1 MANGPRSIYSRRQ
14 RMAPGQYDN
23 PLADFLDRLP
33 DYFNDYQR
41 NQLALERQQL
51 ADRRYEDSKE
61 LARQQAEEEQDRYN
75 KRQTRLD
82 AEIVRDEKNEK
93 RKIASSFMS
102 QGQYEPALQIF
113 KNLGDVDNV
122 ARIQSIQESTDGRAD
137 RFAEIRAKAGRSD
150 TNHFQHKSELKR
162 FREDFKIRPG
172 DNSDLD
178 GQLFRL
184 EQLNTQKVNR
194 QNQGMIP
201 LEEWKTLNDPEARAD
216 YNAVKDAEKAISELR
231 EEQAKGV
238 GAISS
243 GIGGPSIG
251 SRIENQKNKISQI
264 MSKPKYKLETEAEYN
279 FRTKSE
285 TRSQLGLSQPNINM
299 GENTF
304 NIDEFTPSSEESLA
318 DMDVNEAVEK
328 LIAPPESQ
336 PDSVQVESR
345 TPIQDILNI
354 PSAQAQPQTTEQD
367 TTEPADLQL
376 GETISA
382 QPTSNFDVKD
392 ISEIKNKMLKNPQT
406 ARKYAKD
413 IEKLKN
419 LINEMST
426 LSQLKDERSRNFRK
440 KQLDEGV
447 EAISNK
453 IKKQYGDFI
462 NPNTGEFSSEDF
474 SNDFFSVLS
483 LESDTPQ
490 DQLKQLFKGFSTA
503 KPVQQA
509 I

>member
-1 MANGPRSIYSRRQ
+1 MPAHTRSIYSRQQ
-14 RMAPGQYDN
+14 RLGPARFDN

-51 ADRRYEDSKE
+51 ADKRYEDSKE
-61 LARQQAEEEQDRYN
+61 IARQQRVEEQERYD
-75 KRQTRLD
+75 KQQERLD
-82 AEIVRDEKNEK
+82 DKIARDEKNEK
-93 RKIASSFMS
+93 RRIANSFMS

-122 ARIQSIQESTDGRAD
+122 ARIQSIQESTVGRAD
-137 RFAEIRAKAGRSD
+137 RFAELRAKAGRSD
-150 TNHFQHKSELKR
+150 TNHFEYKSELKK
-162 FREDFKIRPG
+162 FREDFNIRPG

-201 LEEWKTLNDPEARAD
+201 LEEWKTLDPEARAD
-216 YNAVKDAEKAISELR
+216 YNAVKDAEKVLSELR
-231 EEQAKGV
+231 EEQVMGAGV
-238 GAISS
+238 ISS
-243 GIGGPSIG
+243 GLGGPSI
-251 SRIENQKNKISQI
+251 SERIENQRNKISQI
-264 MSKPKYKLETEAEYN
+264 MNKPKYKLETEAEYN

-285 TRSQLGLSQPNINM
+285 ARSQLGLSQPNINM

-318 DMDVNEAVEK
+318 GMDVNEAVEK

-354 PSAQAQPQTTEQD
+354 PSAQAQPQKTEQD
-367 TTEPADLQL
+367 TSKPADLQL

-382 QPTSNFDVKD
+382 QPTSNFNVKD
-392 ISEIKNKMLKNPQT
+392 ISEAKDNMLKNPQT

-413 IEKLKN
+413 VKKLQNLSNRLLDVQNIPNEK
-419 LINEMST
+419 
-426 LSQLKDERSRNFRK
+426 SRDFTRK
-440 KQLDEGV
+440 KL
-447 EAISNK
+447 NK
-453 IKKQYGDFI
+453 EI
-462 NPNTGEFSSEDF
+462 
-474 SNDFFSVLS
+474 
-483 LESDTPQ
+483 
-490 DQLKQLFKGFSTA
+490 
-503 KPVQQA
+503 
-509 I
+509 

>member
-1 MANGPRSIYSRRQ
+1 MPGHTRSIYSRRQ
-14 RMAPGQYDN
+14 RLGPARFDN

-51 ADRRYEDSKE
+51 ADKRYEDSKE
-61 LARQQAEEEQDRYN
+61 LARQQREEEQKRYDT
-75 KRQTRLD
+75 QQQRLD
-82 AEIVRDEKNEK
+82 DKIARDEKNEK
-93 RKIASSFMS
+93 RRVANSFMS

-122 ARIQSIQESTDGRAD
+122 ARIQSIQESTVGRAD
-137 RFAEIRAKAGRSD
+137 RFAELRAKAGRSD
-150 TNHFQHKSELKR
+150 TNHFEYKSELKK
-162 FREDFKIRPG
+162 FREDFNIRPG

-201 LEEWKTLNDPEARAD
+201 LEEWKTLDPEARAD
-216 YNAVKDAEKAISELR
+216 YNAVKDAEKVISELR
-231 EEQAKGV
+231 EEQVMGAGV
-238 GAISS
+238 ISS
-243 GIGGPSIG
+243 GLGGPSI
-251 SRIENQKNKISQI
+251 SDRIENQRNKISQI
-264 MSKPKYKLETEAEYN
+264 MNKPKYKLETEAEYN

-285 TRSQLGLSQPNINM
+285 ARSQLGLSQPNINM

-304 NIDEFTPSSEESLA
+304 NIDEFTPSSDQSLA
-318 DMDVNEAVEK
+318 GMDVNEAVEK

-336 PDSVQVESR
+336 PDSAQVESR

-354 PSAQAQPQTTEQD
+354 PSAQAQPQTMEQD
-367 TTEPADLQL
+367 TTQPADLQL

-382 QPTSNFDVKD
+382 QSTDNFDVKD
-392 ISEIKNKMLKNPQT
+392 ISTAKPVLKNPQT
-406 ARKYAKD
+406 ARRYANYVKKLQNLSNRLLD
-413 IEKLKN
+413 VQNIPNEKSRDFTRKKLNKEIEK
-419 LINEMST
+419 
-426 LSQLKDERSRNFRK
+426 
-440 KQLDEGV
+440 
-447 EAISNK
+447 ISND
-453 IKKQYGDFI
+453 IKKEYGEFI
-462 NPNTGEFSSEDF
+462 DPNTGEFSSGEF

-483 LESDTPQ
+483 LYSDVPQ
-490 DQLKQLFKGFSTA
+490 GQLKQLFKGFSTA